1 MRVLALETT
10 IQLQSKLGLRLFM
23 PASFY
28 RAEAVAPDEKL
39 TFILYKRAKLKN
51 KTAKQFKGCLL
62 GLILGWNFELNFFL
76 ILYFEILHPSLYSIL
91 LIYSMSKRF
100 ASM

>member
-28 RAEAVAPDEKL
+28 RAEAVAPDEK
-39 TFILYKRAKLKN
+39 ID
-51 KTAKQFKGCLL
+51 
-62 GLILGWNFELNFFL
+62 I
-76 ILYFEILHPSLYSIL
+76 YFV
-91 LIYSMSKRF
+91 
-100 ASM
+100 